1 MRQNNRVSKQ
11 ISLYFCEVAA
21 GGPNLDE
28 DAVGIAWL
36 AADFAVIITFS
47 PFRER
52 IAAMFAA
59 ISGVG
64 ANMGPDLKI

>member
-11 ISLYFCEVAA
+11 ISIYFCEVAA

-36 AADFAVIITFS
+36 AADFAVIITFLS
-47 PFRER
+47 LRER
-52 IAAMFAA
+52 IAAIFAA
-59 ISGVG
+59 ISGMG
-64 ANMGPDLKI
+64 AKMWPDLKI